1 MRLSHR
7 YVYIC
12 PYKSA
17 HPFTLPLSHLS
28 QVCVKPLHR
37 DREISLPSNQTFAF
51 ACILVLFFTG
61 SQLNAVVIMMMF
73 VHFNFIHYFRNEYC
87 QILMLDQT
95 LPLLHCMA
103 LLLGK
108 DECDVVNII
117 VYISILKEQNF
128 LLVSIYIIII

>member
-73 VHFNFIHYFRNEYC
+73 VHFNFIHYFRNEY
-87 QILMLDQT
+87 LSDTDARLD
-95 LPLLHCMA
+95 PSPPALHGLA
-103 LLLGK
+103 TWQG
-108 DECDVVNII
+108 
-117 VYISILKEQNF
+117 
-128 LLVSIYIIII
+128 